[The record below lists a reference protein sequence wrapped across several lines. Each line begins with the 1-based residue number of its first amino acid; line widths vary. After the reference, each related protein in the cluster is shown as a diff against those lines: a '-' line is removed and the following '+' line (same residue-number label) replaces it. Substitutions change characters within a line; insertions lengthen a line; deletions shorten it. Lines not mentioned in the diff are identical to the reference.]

1 MNITKMIE
9 AEEGYVY
16 NTNYNWPLDNVGLN
30 WKDPLIQG
38 LISIHILDILLEI
51 LQWFEKLADTSC
63 NLEISKNQKIFK
75 FVMKDVDNSLFYHLL
90 P

>member
-16 NTNYNWPLDNVGLN
+16 NTNYNSPLDNVGLN
-30 WKDPLIQG
+30 WKDPLIWG

-63 NLEISKNQKIFK
+63 SPEISKIKK
-75 FVMKDVDNSLFYHLL
+75 FLSMSWKM
-90 P
+90 